1 MAKPTTPITQAQG
14 AREKGQ
20 GTEGERLLE
29 KPSTLAPAEVPL
41 PTYLMYTEAVTL
53 LVEKGG
59 LRVSE
64 ARLVVGKIR
73 QAPTKGEFRK
83 WHYKDVL
90 AKAEALRND
99 PEARA

>member
-1 MAKPTTPITQAQG
+1 MAKPQIPPQGRGQGQHEKQG
-14 AREKGQ
+14 AGVPP
-20 GTEGERLLE
+20 GAVPLE
-29 KPSTLAPAEVPL
+29 APVSL
-41 PTYLMYTEAVTL
+41 PTYLMYSEAVTL